1 MTSVKSG
8 LASEVHGPRLQFQQ
22 GHLLPVPGDTLTNL
36 SASAS
41 SGDKVYA
48 RDARGGG
55 NPESCDSLSQVTS
68 GIVTGT
74 KAHSVLQPRLRKE
87 DWKGVPQAGAALVSI
102 LSPVGMAF
110 YKTCHG
116 GAPGRHSG

>member
-22 GHLLPVPGDTLTNL
+22 GHLLPVPGDTFTNL

-41 SGDKVYA
+41 SGDKVSYA
-48 RDARGGG
+48 GGALGGG
-55 NPESCDSLSQVTS
+55 DPDSCDALSQVTS
-68 GIVTGT
+68 GIVAGT
-74 KAHSVLQPRLRKE
+74 KAHSLLQPRLRNK
-87 DWKGVPQAGAALVSI
+87 DWKGVPQAGAAMVSI
-102 LSPVGMAF
+102 LSPVDMAF

-116 GAPGRHSG
+116 ERSYTDA